1 MTDFSTFNLAD
12 PVARAIAEAGYT
24 KATDI
29 QAQAIPIVMTGKD
42 LLGIAQTG
50 TGKTL
55 AFSAPVL
62 DQLCRDQGPAP
73 TKGCRVLVMAP
84 TRELAAQIADS
95 FRTYAQFMGLRVVT
109 TFGGVKINP
118 QKRQLERGAH
128 ILVATPGRLEDLIE
142 QRALSLDKV
151 EHLILDEAD
160 QMLDLGFIHAL
171 RRIVKLLPKKRQTLF
186 FSATMPKSIAD
197 LASDFLTDPET
208 VSIAPQSTTAERIK
222 QSAYF
227 VKTQDKPELLIQILR
242 KPELKSAIIFTRTKH
257 GADKLVRAL
266 DKADIEAVAIH
277 GNKSQS
283 QRQRAL
289 AAFKEGKVWILVA
302 TDIAARG
309 IDIDAVTHVINYELP
324 NIAEQYVHRIG
335 RTGRAGAEGTAI
347 ALIAG
352 DEKSYLRDIE
362 KLVRQKIERIDMPE
376 GFETDNSDL
385 PPPKQGGGRGRSGGG
400 GGGGGQRGRGG
411 PAGGRGKPSGGGG
424 RSEGRGG
431 SGGGERKGGGGG
443 GRGGQ
448 GGGGGHR
455 GGQGGSGQGG
465 GGGRGRGGGG
475 GGRGGRPSN
484 G

>member
-171 RRIVKLLPKKRQTLF
+171 RRIVKQLPKKRQTLF

-197 LASDFLTDPET
+197 LASDFLTDPVT
-208 VSIAPQSTTAERIK
+208 VSVAPQATTAERIN
-222 QSAYF
+222 QSCYF
-227 VKTQDKPELLIQILR
+227 VKTQDKPELLTQILR

-289 AAFKEGKVWILVA
+289 ASFKDGKVWVLIA

-309 IDIDAVTHVINYELP
+309 IDIENVSHVINYELP
-324 NIAEQYVHRIG
+324 NVAEQYVHRIG

-362 KLVRQKIERIDMPE
+362 KIVRQKIARTDMPE

-385 PPPKQGGGRGRSGGG
+385 PPPKQGGGRGRGGG

-411 PAGGRGKPSGGGG
+411 PGGGRGKPSGGGGGG

-431 SGGGERKGGGGG
+431 SGG

-455 GGQGGSGQGG
+455 GGQGGGGQGG